1 MLIEYN
7 ARVIYY
13 FVFLN
18 IENSIRTAS
27 ESFNLQLFMKLL
39 NLFVENL
46 RISMMSIRA
55 NMLRAI
61 LTMLIIGFGIMALV
75 GILTAIDAIRG
86 SITEEFSRMG
96 ANTFS
101 IESRSINVHFGG
113 ERERRRNYDY
123 ISYREASEFKDSYD
137 FPANVSIWTR
147 ATGIATVKHKSL
159 KSHPNIMV
167 IGGDENYLSTAGYKI
182 AEGRNFSAQEVIM
195 NRNFALIGNGIVSK
209 VFEKDEKA
217 LGKVIT
223 IGNGRYKVIGILKER
238 GSSMGGDSD
247 RLCILPYTNV
257 RQYFS
262 RPRMRYSINV
272 TPRDQ
277 TLMEPAMGEAEGI
290 FRQVRNLE
298 VRDESDFHINRSD
311 SIANMMIENLK
322 FVTIAATLIGVITLF
337 GAVIGLM
344 NIMLVSVTERTR
356 EIGIRKAIGA
366 KATTIKQQFLFE
378 AVLIGQIGGAV
389 GIVLGI
395 MVGNLVSMVVG
406 TSFFIPWAWIILGV
420 VLCFLV
426 GVISGYYP
434 ARKAS
439 KLDPILALHYE

>member
-1 MLIEYN
+1 
-7 ARVIYY
+7 
-13 FVFLN
+13 
-18 IENSIRTAS
+18 
-27 ESFNLQLFMKLL
+27 MKLL
-39 NLFVENL
+39 NLFSENL
-46 RISMMSIRA
+46 RISLRSIHA

-75 GILTAIDAIRG
+75 GILTAIDAIRN

-123 ISYREASEFKDSYD
+123 ISYREAREFKENYE
-137 FPANVSIWTR
+137 FPAEVSIWTR
-147 ATGIATVKHKSL
+147 ATQIATVKYKSL
-159 KSHPNIMV
+159 KTHPNISV
-167 IGGDENYLSTAGYKI
+167 IGADENYLSTAGYEI
-182 AEGRNFSAQEVIM
+182 GEGRNFSAQEVQM
-195 NRNFALIGNGIVSK
+195 NRNYALIGQGIIKK
-209 VFEKDEKA
+209 VFEKNEQPLDK
-217 LGKVIT
+217 LIT

-247 RLCILPYTNV
+247 NICILPYTNV

-262 RPRMRYSINV
+262 RPNMRYSINV
-272 TPRDQ
+272 TPMDA

-290 FRQVRNLE
+290 FRQVRNLD
-298 VRDESDFHINRSD
+298 VKDESDFHINRSD

-356 EIGIRKAIGA
+356 EIGVMRSIGAGTSAIGGIVVA
-366 KATTIKQQFLFE
+366 EGL
-378 AVLIGQIGGAV
+378 LIGVLSWALAIPFSIPINLVFNDMLGQMIINQPLVFSFSIVGPSAWL
-389 GIVLGI
+389 GIV
-395 MVGNLVSMVVG
+395 VVVSI
-406 TSFFIPWAWIILGV
+406 TASL
-420 VLCFLV
+420 L
-426 GVISGYYP
+426 P
-434 ARKAS
+434 AFRAMRLS
-439 KLDPILALHYE
+439 IRETLSYE

>member
-1 MLIEYN
+1 
-7 ARVIYY
+7 
-13 FVFLN
+13 
-18 IENSIRTAS
+18 
-27 ESFNLQLFMKLL
+27 MKLV
-39 NLFVENL
+39 NLFVENF
-46 RISMMSIRA
+46 RISVRSIRA
-55 NMLRAI
+55 NSVRAI

-75 GILTAIDAIRG
+75 GILTAIDAIRN
-86 SITEEFSRMG
+86 SITQEFSRMG

-123 ISYREASEFKDSYD
+123 ISFREAKEFKENYD
-137 FPANVSIWTR
+137 FAAEVSIWTR
-147 ATGIATVKHKSL
+147 ATGIATVKHKSN
-159 KSHPNIMV
+159 KSHPNITV
-167 IGGDENYLSTAGYKI
+167 IGADENYLNTAGYEIEK
-182 AEGRNFSAQEVIM
+182 GRAFTAQEVQM
-195 NRNFALIGNGIVSK
+195 NRNYALIGKGIVKK
-209 VFEKDEKA
+209 VFEKNEDPMDK
-217 LGKVIT
+217 LIT
-223 IGNGRYKVIGILKER
+223 VGNGRYKVIGVLKSK

-247 RLCILPYTNV
+247 NICILPYTNV

-262 RPRMRYSINV
+262 RPQMRYSINV
-272 TPRDQ
+272 TPMDVTQ
-277 TLMEPAMGEAEGI
+277 MEPAMGEAEGV
-290 FRQVRNLE
+290 FRQVRNLD
-298 VRDESDFHINRSD
+298 VQDESDFHLNRSD

-366 KATTIKQQFLFE
+366 KAKTIKQQFLFE
-378 AVLIGQIGGAV
+378 AVLIGQFGGIV

-395 MVGNLVSMVVG
+395 VVGNLVSMVVN
-406 TSFFIPWAWIILGV
+406 TSFFIPWVWIILGV

-434 ARKAS
+434 AQKAS

>member
-1 MLIEYN
+1 M
-7 ARVIYY
+7 V
-13 FVFLN
+13 
-18 IENSIRTAS
+18 
-27 ESFNLQLFMKLL
+27 
-39 NLFVENL
+39 
-46 RISMMSIRA
+46 RA
-55 NMLRAI
+55 V

-75 GILTAIDAIRG
+75 GILTAIDAIRNE
-86 SITEEFSRMG
+86 ITEEFSRMG

-123 ISYREASEFKDSYD
+123 ISYREAREFKETYE
-137 FPANVSIWTR
+137 FPAEVAIWTR

-159 KSHPNIMV
+159 KSHPNISV
-167 IGGDENYLSTAGYKI
+167 IGADENYLNTAGYEI
-182 AEGRNFSAQEVIM
+182 EEGRNFTAQEVQM
-195 NRNFALIGNGIVSK
+195 NRNYALIGRGVIKK
-209 VFEKDEKA
+209 VFEKNEKP
-217 LGKVIT
+217 LDKLIT
-223 IGNGRYKVIGILKER
+223 IGNGRYKAIGILKAR
-238 GSSMGGDSD
+238 GSSIGGDSD
-247 RLCILPYTNV
+247 NLCVLPYTNV

-272 TPRDQ
+272 TPIN
-277 TLMEPAMGEAEGI
+277 TMHMESAMGEAEGV
-290 FRQVRNLE
+290 FRQIRNLD
-298 VRDESDFHINRSD
+298 VKDESDFHLNRSD

-366 KATTIKQQFLFE
+366 KAKTIKQQFLFE
-378 AVLIGQIGGAV
+378 AVLIGQLGGIV

-395 MVGNLVSMVVG
+395 LVGNLVSMVVG

-426 GVISGYYP
+426 GIVSGYYP
-434 ARKAS
+434 AQKAS